1 MKENLLNAY
10 LTVVENEN
18 CPDRDAIL
26 NNCATI
32 YYQEKLYINALA
44 NFNQVNANSL
54 SYNNLALTYL
64 HLLEHYMALQFIH
77 KAIKQDPD
85 DYIAKFNFEVITWIY
100 GI

>member
-1 MKENLLNAY
+1 VDIEH
-10 LTVVENEN
+10 
-18 CPDRDAIL
+18 CPDRNAIL

-44 NFNQVNANSL
+44 CYNQVEPQSL

-64 HLLEHYMALQFIH
+64 HLLEHYMALQNIY
-77 KAIKQDPD
+77 AAVKQEPEDP
-85 DYIAKFNFEVITWIY
+85 IVQFNFQVITWIY